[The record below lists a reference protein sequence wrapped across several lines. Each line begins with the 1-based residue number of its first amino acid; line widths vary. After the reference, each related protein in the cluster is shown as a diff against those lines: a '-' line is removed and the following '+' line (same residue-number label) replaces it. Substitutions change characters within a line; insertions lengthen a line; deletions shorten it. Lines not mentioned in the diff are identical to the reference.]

1 MRVAVRGDSV
11 SLSEHIVDVN
21 EATFGDEVL
30 QRSFDVPVVVDFWAP
45 WCAPCRTLGPILERA
60 AIEAGGAFRLAR
72 VNVDD
77 NPQLS
82 IRFGVQGI
90 PAVKAFRQGEVVS
103 EFVGAQP
110 EPVVHRFLERVAPAE
125 VDAGLVRALGLQAA
139 RHWAKAEAAFRDV
152 LAREETNPAASLGL
166 VECLLMQARGQQ
178 AKAAL
183 VDFPPSTEWATA
195 EKLRPLA
202 EWLARA
208 ASLEPADPDD
218 PLETQYLQAG
228 RLIGLG
234 NLEAAM
240 DGLLDVLRSDK
251 DYRGGQARLALL
263 GLFALLGDEDRLTR
277 AYREELASILF

>member
-1 MRVAVRGDSV
+1 V

-139 RHWAKAEAAFRDV
+139 RHWAEAEAAFRDV

-166 VECLLMQARGQQ
+166 VECLLMQGRGQQ

-195 EKLRPLA
+195 EKLPISTMRTKP
-202 EWLARA
+202 RT
-208 ASLEPADPDD
+208 S
-218 PLETQYLQAG
+218 
-228 RLIGLG
+228 
-234 NLEAAM
+234 
-240 DGLLDVLRSDK
+240 
-251 DYRGGQARLALL
+251 ARLGLAMPNHTTRERAMYRYATPHSTVAATVATAMATTPAL
-263 GLFALLGDEDRLTR
+263 T
-277 AYREELASILF
+277 

>member
-1 MRVAVRGDSV
+1 M

-21 EATFGDEVL
+21 EANFGDEVV

-77 NPQLS
+77 SPQLS
-82 IRFGVQGI
+82 VRFGVQGI

-110 EPVVHRFLERVAPAE
+110 ESVVHRFLERVAPAQ
-125 VDAGLVRALGLQAA
+125 VDAGLVRALGLRAA
-139 RHWAKAEAAFRDV
+139 RQWPEAEAAFRDV
-152 LAREETNPAASLGL
+152 LSREEANPPASLGL
-166 VECLLMQARGQQ
+166 LECLLMQGRGRE
-178 AKAAL
+178 AKSLLAE
-183 VDFPPSTEWATA
+183 FPPSTEWATA

-202 EWLARA
+202 ELLTEA
-208 ASLEPADPDD
+208 ASIEPSDPDD
-218 PLETQYLQAG
+218 PLGTQVLQAG
-228 RLIGLG
+228 RLVARG

-251 DYRGGQARLALL
+251 DYRGGQPRLALL
-263 GLFALLGDEDRLTR
+263 GIFALLGDDDPLTR
-277 AYREELASILF
+277 SYRDELASVLF

>member
-1 MRVAVRGDSV
+1 MG
-11 SLSEHIVDVN
+11 LSEHIVDVN

-110 EPVVHRFLERVAPAE
+110 EPVVRRFLERVAPAA
-125 VDAGLVRALGLQAA
+125 VDTGLVRALGLQAA
-139 RHWAKAEAAFRDV
+139 RHWAEAETAFREV
-152 LAREETNPAASLGL
+152 VTREEANPAANLGL
-166 VECLLMQARGQQ
+166 VECLLMQGRGRE

-183 VDFPPSTEWATA
+183 VDFPPSTEWAVA
-195 EKLRPLA
+195 ERLRPLA
-202 EWLARA
+202 EWLAQA
-208 ASLEPADPDD
+208 ASLEPVDSDD
-218 PLETQYLQAG
+218 PLGPQYLQAG
-228 RLIGLG
+228 RLISLG

-240 DGLLDVLRSDK
+240 DGLLDVLRGDK

-263 GLFALLGDEDRLTR
+263 GLFVLLGDEDRLTR
-277 AYREELASILF
+277 AYRDELASILF

>member
-1 MRVAVRGDSV
+1 L
-11 SLSEHIVDVN
+11 SLSEHIVDVT
-21 EATFGDEVL
+21 ESTFGDEVL

-82 IRFGVQGI
+82 IRFGVRGI

-103 EFVGAQP
+103 EFTGAQP

-125 VDAGLVRALGLQAA
+125 VDVELVRALGLQAA
-139 RHWAKAEAAFRDV
+139 RHWAGAEAAFRDV
-152 LAREETNPAASLGL
+152 LTREEANAAASLGL
-166 VECLLMQARGQQ
+166 LECLLMQGRGQE
-178 AKAAL
+178 ARVVLA
-183 VDFPPSTEWATA
+183 DFPPSTEWAAA

-202 EWLARA
+202 ELLAEA
-208 ASLEPADPDD
+208 ASLEPVDPDD
-218 PLETQYLQAG
+218 PLAAQLLQAG

-251 DYRGGQARLALL
+251 DYRGGRARLALL
-263 GLFALLGDEDRLTR
+263 GLFALLGDEDPLTR
-277 AYREELASILF
+277 SYRDELASILF

>member
-1 MRVAVRGDSV
+1 LSV
-11 SLSEHIVDVN
+11 SEHIVDVN
-21 EATFGDEVL
+21 ESTFADEVV
-30 QRSFDVPVVVDFWAP
+30 QRSFELPVVVDFWAP

-110 EPVVHRFLERVAPAE
+110 EPVVRRFLERVAPAE
-125 VDAGLVRALGLQAA
+125 VDAALVRALGLQAA
-139 RHWAKAEAAFRDV
+139 RHWVEAEAAFREV
-152 LAREETNPAASLGL
+152 LAREEANPGASLGL
-166 VECLLMQARGQQ
+166 LECLLMQGRGREAR
-178 AKAAL
+178 AVL
-183 VDFPPSTEWATA
+183 VDFPPSTEWAAA

-202 EWLARA
+202 ELLTEA
-208 ASLEPADPDD
+208 ASLEPADPGD
-218 PLETQYLQAG
+218 PLAAQYIQIG
-228 RLIGLG
+228 RLIALG

-240 DGLLDVLRSDK
+240 DGLLDVLRGDK

-263 GLFALLGDEDRLTR
+263 GLFVLLGDEDPLTR
-277 AYREELASILF
+277 SYRDELASILF

>member
-1 MRVAVRGDSV
+1 M

-21 EATFGDEVL
+21 ESTFGDEVL

-72 VNVDD
+72 LNVDD

-110 EPVVHRFLERVAPAE
+110 ESVVRRFLERVAPAE
-125 VDAGLVRALGLQAA
+125 VDVDLVRALGLQAA
-139 RHWAKAEAAFRDV
+139 RHWAEAEAAFRDV

-166 VECLLMQARGQQ
+166 LEALLMQGRGQE
-178 AKAAL
+178 AKAVL
-183 VDFPPSTEWATA
+183 LDFPPSTEWATA
-195 EKLRPLA
+195 ERLRPLA
-202 EWLARA
+202 ELLAQA

-218 PLETQYLQAG
+218 PLAAQLLQAG
-228 RLIGLG
+228 RLVARG

-263 GLFALLGDEDRLTR
+263 SLFALLGDEDPLTR
-277 AYREELASILF
+277 SYRDELASILF